1 MKNLLLVPALI
12 LAGFIATKGQ
22 ILLQEDFEDPTL
34 PAGWNILT
42 NATDGGWKIGT
53 ASVLSS
59 QYFTIS
65 GNGSVRIAATNDDDC
80 NCDKSQDYLIT
91 PPLDLTGLSAVA
103 LTFDM
108 FYGENSYQGITERAT
123 VEVSLD
129 GVNWTEL
136 EELPGHTSWETHS
149 VSLNDYAGESGV
161 QIAFHY
167 DDKGGWLFG
176 FAVDNVTVEVT
187 PDLDAELAE
196 LEDRPFGE
204 ENSPFPIGG
213 RIINTG
219 GTIIN
224 SLDLA
229 YSIDG
234 GTPVAESFGGL
245 NIETFGHF
253 DFEISNSWFPDAPGI
268 YEVKVEITGVN
279 GEADE
284 IPGNNSL
291 SFETEIFQKVVPPNL
306 VDDFLA
312 AEPVFTTVATSS
324 DQLNKPT
331 DLDFFPIL
339 GKDELWVVNQRTEN
353 TGGSTLTIYGAST
366 EDPDFLHRVDGNAWH
381 FMSLA
386 TGIAFSENFNFATS
400 PGVQD
405 ANHNGGTFTGP
416 TLWSSDPDIYAQPSG
431 GNGSHLDMLHGS
443 PYSMGIAHEADNVF
457 WVFDGWNETLVR
469 YDFREDHGP
478 GNDDHSDGIVR
489 RYLEIQVEKDGDVP
503 SHLVLDKTTGWLYA
517 VDNGNDRVLRLD
529 INSGNVVDDLPLINE
544 PLAEH
549 SEMGNVT
556 WEVIIQEG
564 LDRPCGIEIIENRL
578 LVGDYA
584 TGEIIV
590 FDAEN
595 GFAELGRIA
604 TGAPGLTG
612 LKIGPDGS
620 LWFTNRLQNTLT
632 RLDTG
637 PSGTDE
643 EGKIWAAGVKISPNP
658 TTGSILVNMPESL
671 ATTETTLILSDLTG
685 KQFMSLQGVGR
696 ILQLQLNEVP
706 DGVYLLFIQNNDF
719 FTTRKLVLKE

>member
-91 PPLDLTGLSAVA
+91 PPLDLTGFSAVA